1 MLRHQQIL
9 RLIGLGLALW
19 VAATLYIR
27 LLPSALLDPVQGA
40 IGFAGSLPMAW
51 ISVWLV
57 RRVGVLERQEIPL
70 GVAVVG
76 AIAMM
81 IDGVALRWRPDLY
94 GSDPL
99 AVRLGAAWLLWG
111 YGLSL
116 GVAYLMA
123 GPRRRPTKP

>member
-9 RLIGLGLALW
+9 RLVGLSLALW
-19 VAATLYIR
+19 MAATLYIR
-27 LLPSALLDPVQGA
+27 LLPSALLDPVQGF
-40 IGFAGSLPMAW
+40 IGFATSLPMAW
-51 ISVWLV
+51 LSVWLV
-57 RRVGVLERQEIPL
+57 GRVGALEREEIPL

-76 AIAMM
+76 TVAMM

-94 GSDPL
+94 GVDPL

-116 GVAYLMA
+116 GAAYLMA
-123 GPRRRPTKP
+123 APRRSPAKS

>member
-9 RLIGLGLALW
+9 RLIGLSFALW
-19 VAATLYIR
+19 AAATLYIR
-27 LLPSALLDPVQGA
+27 LLPNALLDPVQGSV
-40 IGFAGSLPMAW
+40 GFASSLPMAW
-51 ISVWLV
+51 LSVWLV
-57 RRVGVLERQEIPL
+57 ERVGSLRREEIPL

-76 AIAMM
+76 AVAMM

-94 GSDPL
+94 GADPL

-123 GPRRRPTKP
+123 APRRSPAKP